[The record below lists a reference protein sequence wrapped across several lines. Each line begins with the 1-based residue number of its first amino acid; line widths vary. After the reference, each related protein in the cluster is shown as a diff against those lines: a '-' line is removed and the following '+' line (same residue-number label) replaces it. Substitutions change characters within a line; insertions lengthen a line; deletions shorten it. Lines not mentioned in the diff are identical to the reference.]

1 LLKGWSLLNSR
12 CTQMSAQ
19 VSITPFSGMH
29 VAIVTGGAQGI
40 GKAIAL
46 RLASDGYDVCMDNL
60 ASSAGLLDNV
70 VSEIQQLGRKA
81 MALSYDVTKENEVK
95 KLVEETVAEL
105 GSLDLVSAYMFSI
118 PPSLPD
124 FLQSICPDG
133 HQCWNYTP
141 TKHYGRYLKLDLFV
155 RIYFNSTLSEY
166 R

>member
-1 LLKGWSLLNSR
+1 
-12 CTQMSAQ
+12 MSAQ
-19 VSITPFSGMH
+19 ANITPFSGTC

-46 RLASDGYDVCMDNL
+46 RLASDGFDVCVDDL
-60 ASSAGLLDNV
+60 ALSAGCLNDV

-105 GSLDLVSAYMFSI
+105 ESLDLVRAYSYFLF
-118 PPSLPD
+118 PVPD

-133 HQCWNYTP
+133 CQCWNYMP
-141 TKHYGRYLKLDLFV
+141 TKHYGRYL
-155 RIYFNSTLSEY
+155 
-166 R
+166 